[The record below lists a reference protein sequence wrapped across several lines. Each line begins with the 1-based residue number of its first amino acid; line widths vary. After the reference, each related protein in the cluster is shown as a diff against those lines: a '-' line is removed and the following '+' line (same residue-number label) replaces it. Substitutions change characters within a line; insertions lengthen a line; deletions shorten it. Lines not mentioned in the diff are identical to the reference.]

1 MTKFIFTTHNLK
13 FFPSSTKHSNHLH
26 FKIIYLLTNFCK
38 VWYDEYRVI
47 LLFTY
52 VVQKYKEIPD
62 MDALGMEKR
71 HIDILLKNGEMC
83 LAATER
89 LT

>member
-1 MTKFIFTTHNLK
+1 
-13 FFPSSTKHSNHLH
+13 
-26 FKIIYLLTNFCK
+26 

>member
-1 MTKFIFTTHNLK
+1 MWYKLYNSV
-13 FFPSSTKHSNHLH
+13 FPSSTTNHLNH
-26 FKIIYLLTNFCK
+26 LLFKIIPNFAKCGI
-38 VWYDEYRVI
+38 VYT
-47 LLFTY
+47 TY

-62 MDALGMEKR
+62 MDALGMEKK
-71 HIDILLKNGEMC
+71 HIDILLKNGEIC